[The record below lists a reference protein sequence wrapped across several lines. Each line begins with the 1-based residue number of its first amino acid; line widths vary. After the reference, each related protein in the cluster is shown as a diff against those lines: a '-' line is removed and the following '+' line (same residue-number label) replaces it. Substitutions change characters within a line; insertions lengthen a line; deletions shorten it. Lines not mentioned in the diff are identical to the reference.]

1 MSAPDL
7 RVLVVDDHEDNLAL
21 LQMILEAR
29 GLGYLGAPDGF
40 QGLEVAKEARPD
52 LILLDLEMPGMDG
65 FSMLEALKANSLT
78 RHIPVIILT
87 ATYLEPRSVERG
99 LSLGADEYLTKPIN
113 PEELLVRIRS
123 VIRVRKAE
131 RELNQ
136 LRKDFTSMLVHDLR
150 SPLEGVGIA
159 LNLCLTQ
166 GLSEVDSQQLVGMAR
181 DQVLD
186 LSQLIGDLLE
196 LHRAESGMTVVAEPM
211 NPRYLFA
218 DVLHECELVA
228 KDRRLTLRSEAPEP
242 LPAILGDRRILKRVL
257 TNLVSN
263 ALKFTVEGE
272 IVLRAVPTGDV
283 LRIEVSDTGPG
294 IPPAELDRIFD
305 KYFHIK
311 RRKEKPEHGF
321 GLGLAFCKAAVE
333 EHGGRIGVESELG
346 AGSTFWLELP
356 LASSEATLVR

>member
-7 RVLVVDDHEDNLAL
+7 RILVVDDHEDNLAL
-21 LQMILEAR
+21 LKMILESR
-29 GLGYLGAPDGF
+29 SLGFLGASDGY
-40 QGLEVAKEARPD
+40 QGLEIAKEGRPD

-65 FSMLEALKANSLT
+65 FTMLEALKGNSLT

-87 ATYLEPRSVERG
+87 ATYLEPKSVERG

-166 GLSEVDSQQLVGMAR
+166 ELPETDSKQLVGMAR
-181 DQVLD
+181 DQVIE

-211 NPRYLFA
+211 NPRFLLA
-218 DVLHECELVA
+218 DILNECELVA
-228 KDRRLTLRSEAPEP
+228 RDRQLTVTCEAPQQ
-242 LPAILGDRRILKRVL
+242 LPMVNGDRRILKRVL
-257 TNLVSN
+257 GNLVSN
-263 ALKFTVEGE
+263 ALKFTVQGG
-272 IVLRAVPTGDV
+272 IVLRATPQEGV
-283 LRIEVSDTGPG
+283 LRVEVVDTGPG

-333 EHGGRIGVESELG
+333 EHGGKIGVFSEVG
-346 AGSTFWLELP
+346 KGSTFWLELP
-356 LASSEATLVR
+356 LVHYEAAIAR